1 MAVAPVEDLNKVV
14 AFTVLFWIG
23 KIAATTVG
31 DPSGGALSIS
41 LRLGHA
47 LVALAVF
54 VPLFVAQL
62 RAKRYVPGLYWA
74 LLLSSAAVG
83 AEISDSID
91 RTLHWG
97 NPVGTAALVVG
108 TLIALAAWLQRRGTL
123 GASGAR
129 ALEDER

>member
-1 MAVAPVEDLNKVV
+1 MAVAPLEELNKVV
-14 AFTVLFWIG
+14 TVTVSFWTG
-23 KIAATTVG
+23 TIAATTVG
-31 DPSGGALSIS
+31 DLSADALSIS

-47 LVALAVF
+47 LAVF
-54 VPLFVAQL
+54 VPLLVAQL
-62 RAKRYVPGLYWA
+62 RAKRYVPSLYWA

-97 NPVGTAALVVG
+97 NPVGTAALVVS
-108 TLIALAAWLQRRGTL
+108 TLIALAAWFRRRGTL
-123 GASGAR
+123 GASGVR